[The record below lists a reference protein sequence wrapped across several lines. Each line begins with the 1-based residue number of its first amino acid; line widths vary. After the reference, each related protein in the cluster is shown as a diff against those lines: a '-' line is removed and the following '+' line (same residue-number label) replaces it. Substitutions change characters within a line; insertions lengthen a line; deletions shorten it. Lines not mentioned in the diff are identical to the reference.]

1 MLIGGAQ
8 VPMNALAILTLS
20 VGLAMDATAVS
31 AARGCAAR
39 ALRAQDVLRVA
50 ALFGG
55 FQALMPGIGWFV
67 GESLGS
73 VVSAWDHWI
82 AFGLL
87 GAIGGKMLWEARDS
101 AERTP
106 APGSDAE
113 LFATRVLV
121 LLAIATSIDA
131 LAAGITLPMLGAPLL
146 FSLASIGVITA
157 ASSALGML
165 IGRRFGGM
173 LGRRLDAFGGLVLV
187 GLGTKILCEHLALF

>member
-1 MLIGGAQ
+1 
-8 VPMNALAILTLS
+8 MNALAILTLS

-39 ALRAQDVLRVA
+39 VVRTQDILRVA
-50 ALFGG
+50 VLFGG

-67 GESLGS
+67 GESLGN
-73 VVSAWDHWI
+73 VLGAWDHWI

-87 GAIGGKMLWEARDS
+87 GAIGTKMLWEAR
-101 AERTP
+101 
-106 APGSDAE
+106 GSDEQPCAEASSDRE
-113 LFATRVLV
+113 LFGTRVLL

-131 LAAGITLPMLGAPLL
+131 LAAGVTLPMLGAPML

-157 ASSALGML
+157 VLSALGIL
-165 IGRRFGGM
+165 VGHRFGGL

-187 GLGTKILCEHLALF
+187 GLGTKILFEHLALF

>member
-1 MLIGGAQ
+1 
-8 VPMNALAILTLS
+8 MNALAILTLS

-39 ALRAQDVLRVA
+39 VVRVQDVLRVA
-50 ALFGG
+50 LLFGG

-87 GAIGGKMLWEARDS
+87 GAIGGKMLWEARGQVDQAS
-101 AERTP
+101 RELDDR
-106 APGSDAE
+106 E

-131 LAAGITLPMLGAPLL
+131 LAAGITLPMLGAPML
-146 FSLASIGVITA
+146 FSLVSIGVITGA
-157 ASSALGML
+157 LSALGML
-165 IGRRFGGM
+165 VGRRFGEK
-173 LGRRLDAFGGLVLV
+173 LGRRLDAFGGIVLMA
-187 GLGTKILCEHLALF
+187 LGTKILLEHLGLF

>member
-1 MLIGGAQ
+1 
-8 VPMNALAILTLS
+8 MNALGILTLS

-39 ALRAQDVLRVA
+39 AVRVQDVLRVA
-50 ALFGG
+50 LLFGG

-73 VVSAWDHWI
+73 AVRAWDHWI

-87 GAIGGKMLWEARDS
+87 GAIGGKMLWEAREG
-101 AERTP
+101 AVAAAP
-106 APGSDAE
+106 APGSDGDV
-113 LFATRVLV
+113 FATRVLV

-131 LAAGITLPMLGAPLL
+131 LAAGITLPMLGAPML

-157 ASSALGML
+157 VLSALGML
-165 IGRRFGGM
+165 VGRRFGGM

-187 GLGTKILCEHLALF
+187 GLGTKILCEHLAFS

>member
-1 MLIGGAQ
+1 
-8 VPMNALAILTLS
+8 MNALAILTLS

-31 AARGCAAR
+31 AARGCAAGAVR
-39 ALRAQDVLRVA
+39 TRDVLRVA

-73 VVSAWDHWI
+73 AVSAWDHWI

-87 GAIGGKMLWEARDS
+87 GAIGGKMLWEARGGADRTSPVPS
-101 AERTP
+101 AE
-106 APGSDAE
+106 AD

-146 FSLASIGVITA
+146 FSLVSIGVITA
-157 ASSALGML
+157 VLSALGML
-165 IGRRFGGM
+165 LGQRFGGM
-173 LGRRLDAFGGLVLV
+173 LGRRLDVFGGLVLV
-187 GLGTKILCEHLALF
+187 GLGTKILFEHLALF